1 VTLFSG
7 GSNGASGWAANA
19 VEGIES
25 GTNDDLQDSIVV
37 ARIEGEG
44 VLTFDWSVS
53 SEENTDL
60 DITDP
65 DFEPYDA
72 LYLYVNGELIE
83 SISGEV
89 EFTQMSIDLAE
100 GINIINWT
108 YNKDPAVSEGDDK
121 GLIRNLVFTV
131 PVVVTPTIPVTP
143 NPSGGG
149 GGSLGWIILCLFGLA
164 FRVRTKI

>member
-1 VTLFSG
+1 
-7 GSNGASGWAANA
+7 
-19 VEGIES
+19 
-25 GTNDDLQDSIVV
+25 
-37 ARIEGEG
+37 
-44 VLTFDWSVS
+44 
-53 SEENTDL
+53 L